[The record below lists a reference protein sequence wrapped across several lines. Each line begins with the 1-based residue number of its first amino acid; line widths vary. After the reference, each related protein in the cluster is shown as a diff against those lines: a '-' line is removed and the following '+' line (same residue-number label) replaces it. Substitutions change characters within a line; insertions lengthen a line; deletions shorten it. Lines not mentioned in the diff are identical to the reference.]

1 MEQIN
6 SSNQPAGGNDSSFF
20 SRIMRVITGIGAFM
34 DVNGYKKEM
43 DRSENELRQ
52 RNG

>member
-6 SSNQPAGGNDSSFF
+6 SSNQSAGGNETSFF

-43 DRSENELRQ
+43 DRYENELRQ